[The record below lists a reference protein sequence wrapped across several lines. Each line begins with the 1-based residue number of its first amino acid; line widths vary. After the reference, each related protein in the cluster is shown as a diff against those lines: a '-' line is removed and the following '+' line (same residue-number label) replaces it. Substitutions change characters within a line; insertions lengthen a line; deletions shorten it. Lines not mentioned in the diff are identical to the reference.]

1 MELWQWLGLGIAAV
15 IGAVLG
21 AGLGELLL
29 GLLLRIAR
37 RTALPWNEDVIGA
50 LTGALKVLWSILA
63 GYLLAELLE
72 LPKAAEDHFGK
83 LVRAGLIL
91 TLVWGTIRAL
101 YAYADAIANVEVKDT
116 LDPDRLAMARGRRT
130 QVLLATRVLS
140 VLVSIIGVALT
151 ALQFEVV
158 RSVGLSLLASAG
170 VASVAIGFAAQR
182 SLGALLA
189 GIQLSISQ
197 PIRMG
202 DFVVFRGEMGTIED
216 IGLTYVAIRLSD
228 ERRLL
233 VPTTRLLEE
242 PIENWSRS
250 RTGLTGVV
258 LLAVHPSVDLAL
270 LRTALKDILES
281 EPLWDGRLREVHL
294 ADITERAATARVV
307 VSASHPA
314 ALFDLRYRVR
324 ERLVRF
330 LCDHRDGRY
339 LPETRL
345 RNLAEITSDERTGV
359 RDPGVS

>member
-1 MELWQWLGLGIAAV
+1 IATAV
-15 IGAVLG
+15 GAVVG
-21 AGLGELLL
+21 AGLGKLLL
-29 GLLLRIAR
+29 GLARRIAR
-37 RTALPWNEDVIGA
+37 RTALPWNEDVVSA
-50 LTGALKVLWSILA
+50 LSAALKVLWSILA

-72 LPKAAEDHFGK
+72 LPTPAEEHFGK
-83 LVRAGLIL
+83 LVRAALIL

-116 LDPDRLAMARGRRT
+116 LDPERLAMARGRRT

-140 VLVSIIGVALT
+140 VLVSIIGLALT

-216 IGLTYVAIRLSD
+216 IGLTYVAIRLWD

-258 LLAVHPSVDLAL
+258 LLAVHPSLELGL
-270 LRTALKDILES
+270 LRDTLKGILES
-281 EPLWDGRLREVHL
+281 EPLWDGRLREVYL
-294 ADITERAATARVV
+294 SDITERAATARVV
-307 VSASHPA
+307 ISASHPS

-345 RNLAEITSDERTGV
+345 RNVVEMAGEDRVGV
-359 RDPGVS
+359 RDPAIG

>member
-1 MELWQWLGLGIAAV
+1 
-15 IGAVLG
+15 
-21 AGLGELLL
+21 
-29 GLLLRIAR
+29 
-37 RTALPWNEDVIGA
+37 
-50 LTGALKVLWSILA
+50 
-63 GYLLAELLE
+63 LLE
-72 LPKAAEDHFGK
+72 LPKPAEEHFGK
-83 LVRAGLIL
+83 LVRAALIL

-116 LDPDRLAMARGRRT
+116 LDPERLAMARGRRT

-216 IGLTYVAIRLSD
+216 IGLTYVAIRLWD

-258 LLAVHPSVDLAL
+258 LLAVHPSLELGL
-270 LRTALKDILES
+270 LRNALKGILES

-294 ADITERAATARVV
+294 SDITERAATARIVI
-307 VSASHPA
+307 SASHPS

-330 LCDHRDGRY
+330 LCDHGDGRY

-345 RNLAEITSDERTGV
+345 RNVGEMPGEDRAGV
-359 RDPGVS
+359 RDPAIG